1 MAIAQQ
7 DPDLSRALGTA
18 IKKKKKKHRSQKH
31 SSLRKSLHS
40 K

>member
-18 IKKKKKKHRSQKH
+18 IKKKKKAQITEAQLSA
-31 SSLRKSLHS
+31 
-40 K
+40 